1 MDLINLI
8 IRTIAFISSVWI
20 LLEFVVTCK
29 VNTLGAYSLVVAMTA
44 ITLAV
49 FFMTQ
54 QNRLKKCN
62 TCDSTYLPPIV
73 GGE

>member
-1 MDLINLI
+1 MNLVNLI

-29 VNTLGAYSLVVAMTA
+29 VNTMGAAGLVVAMTA

-49 FFMTQ
+49 FFITQ
-54 QNRLKKCN
+54 QSRLK
-62 TCDSTYLPPIV
+62 TCDKCDNTFLPPVI
-73 GGE
+73 GNN